1 MLRVAVLA
9 ACVAAALGDSADFN
23 NTATANFK
31 MWNDV
36 LKTKNADGVAALYQD
51 TREGVTGIPASWPL
65 SFLSSL
71 PVPTLSFLPTVS
83 PEHIKGIPA
92 TKEYFVEFIK
102 KNPSGFVTDESVQE
116 LTPMADASAA
126 YLHSGLYTFM
136 TGYADA
142 RVPVSARF
150 SYVWQKVG
158 VDQWKITHHHSSAL
172 PVVSKRRAGTTDEA
186 EAGWAESAAAGVFA
200 PFIAAHRAEA
210 AVPAATRRQQQTGID
225 LAQANFKIWNDKLQT
240 KDPKQVAAL
249 YSDPRAGGEL
259 SFLPTA
265 VPDHIKNIANTQGYF
280 VEFTKK
286 SPFGTITDD
295 SVQMFNNN
303 NAYLHSGMYTFAMGE
318 VGART
323 ATKARFSYVWRKYG
337 AEWKISHHHSSVPPG
352 SKTEPIDKVD
362 PS

>member
-1 MLRVAVLA
+1 MRVAVLA
-9 ACVAAALGDSADFN
+9 ACVVAALGVSSDFN
-23 NTATANFK
+23 DTATANFK

-36 LKTKNADGVAALYQD
+36 LKTKNADGVAAMYQD
-51 TREGVTGIPASWPL
+51 TRGGLTGNPA
-65 SFLSSL
+65 
-71 PVPTLSFLPTVS
+71 TLSFLPTVS

-102 KNPSGFVTDESVQE
+102 KNPAGFITDESVQE

-150 SYVWQKVG
+150 SYVWQKVS

-172 PVVSKRRAGTTDEA
+172 PVVSKRRAWITDEA
-186 EAGWAESAAAGVFA
+186 ETGWAESAAAEVFA

-210 AVPAATRRQQQTGID
+210 AVPAATRRQSQAD
-225 LAQANFKIWNDKLQT
+225 LNFARGNFKIWNDKLQT

-249 YSDPRAGGEL
+249 YSDPKTGGEL
-259 SFLPTA
+259 SFLPTV
-265 VPDHIKNIANTQGYF
+265 VPDHIKNIANTEGYF

-286 SPFGTITDD
+286 YPFGTITDD
-295 SVQMFNNN
+295 SVQMFNNG

-337 AEWKISHHHSSVPPG
+337 AEWKITHHHSSVLPG
-352 SKTEPIDKVD
+352 SKTEPLDKPKD
-362 PS
+362 DAS